1 MLITLS
7 GIFTFLVVE
16 ITPVSI
22 SNIGWRT
29 YVYFCVFNFFFLP
42 LIYFFY
48 PETRNLSLEQIDKLF
63 TGEKVMLHWH
73 PSMGSLSDETPKS
86 NTLLSRDDLEKTKD
100 VELVESR

>member
-1 MLITLS
+1 M
-7 GIFTFLVVE
+7 VE

-29 YVYFCVFNFFFLP
+29 YVYFCAFNFAFLP

-63 TGEKVMLHWH
+63 TGDKLRLHWH
-73 PSMGSLSDETPKS
+73 ASMGSGVNDGGVLNSQVVKGEKVAKS
-86 NTLLSRDDLEKTKD
+86 ENAEVIVHS
-100 VELVESR
+100 EL